1 MRHIVGEKRHRK
13 RIQGCLENETHFF
26 VNSSQQQQ
34 SQSHFEELKS
44 KQKQEQTK
52 FTQRL
57 LHDLELDHNKIN
69 NTPNLDKKFLNV
81 DMIQDS
87 PVPSHTHDPIGH
99 QSPIPRKRLVEP
111 TTTATATPSPSQ
123 AIRRASLDIQPQS
136 RPIQFVPLRTC
147 LEVSWSI
154 FKNLRKSDQ
163 QHI

>member
-111 TTTATATPSPSQ
+111 TTTAWNFIPVHMAEMLSPVIGDFHFAYRYGTHSHSQ
-123 AIRRASLDIQPQS
+123 IS
-136 RPIQFVPLRTC
+136 
-147 LEVSWSI
+147 
-154 FKNLRKSDQ
+154 
-163 QHI
+163 